1 MNFHA
6 LPFSRSEALKH
17 SCLIATYLVSGVSYE
32 NVLQRAGD
40 FVVGQT
46 VGTWIAVPGISPEM
60 IDSYQGRV
68 LEIESAGLS
77 PDGEQQFLLRAA
89 FPMDN
94 FGGSFTMLL
103 TSLVGNDVST
113 ALKARL
119 VHVEF
124 SHIKD
129 VSALWRGPQKAYG
142 DIKNIA
148 QVSEDRPLVLNM
160 IKPCLGFSPEKGAN
174 LFYESALGGVDLIKD
189 DELLASP
196 AYNAVYERTKAYLKA
211 AENAYEKT
219 GKRTVYFPNISGTPS
234 QLLKNAEC
242 VIEAGAKACLV
253 NYVFGGLDALAEL
266 TEAFGDK
273 LFIMGHYAGIAVM
286 SAGTTGI
293 ADNVFIGTL
302 PRLAGAHS
310 IMTPFPNKSD
320 SRAVYE
326 FHRTI
331 QAQMLP
337 LGGVPK
343 ILPAVGGGVTPV
355 NQGYIQELLGHEVII
370 GIGGAIQ
377 GHPMGTTAGAEAA
390 MAAVKASAKGLA
402 LDEAAKTC
410 APLKKALE
418 VWS

>member
-6 LPFSRSEALKH
+6 LPFGRSEALKH

-32 NVLQRAGD
+32 NILQKAGN

-60 IDSYQGRV
+60 VDKYQGQV
-68 LEIESAGLS
+68 LDIESAGLS
-77 PDGEQQFLLRAA
+77 PNGEQQFLLRAA

-94 FGGSFTMLL
+94 FGGSFAMLL

-113 ALKARL
+113 ALKTRL

-124 SHIKD
+124 SHITN
-129 VSALWRGPQKAYG
+129 VSAIWRGPQKTYA
-142 DIKNIA
+142 DIKNLA
-148 QVSEDRPLVLNM
+148 RVSEDRPLVLNM
-160 IKPCLGFSPEKGAN
+160 IKPCLGFSPEEGAK

-196 AYNAVYERTKAYLKA
+196 AYNTVYERTKAYLRA
-211 AENAYEKT
+211 AEAAYEKT

-234 QLLKNAEC
+234 QLIKNAEL
-242 VIEAGAKACLV
+242 VIEAGARACLV
-253 NYVFGGLDALAEL
+253 NYVFGGLDALAEF

-273 LFIMGHYAGIAVM
+273 IFIMGHYAGIAAM
-286 SAGTTGI
+286 SADTTGI

-302 PRLAGAHS
+302 PRLAGVHS
-310 IMTPFPNKSD
+310 IMTPFPGKSD
-320 SRAVYE
+320 FRAAYE
-326 FHRTI
+326 FHRSI
-331 QAQMLP
+331 QAQTLP
-337 LGGVPK
+337 MGGMPK
-343 ILPAVGGGVTPV
+343 TLPAVGGGVTPV
-355 NQGYIQELLGHEVII
+355 NQAYIQELVGHEAII

-390 MAAVKASAKGLA
+390 MTAVKASARGLA
-402 LDEAAKTC
+402 LHEAAKTC
-410 APLKKALE
+410 ASLRKALE
-418 VWS
+418 LWS